1 MTTTMMRALRLT
13 EWESDPVVSD
23 VPVPEPRGAEVLVEV
38 AAAGLC
44 RTDLHIMHSRPG
56 AFPYTLPFTLGH
68 ESAGRVAALGPE
80 ASGFEAGDPVVVYS
94 RWGCGTCWQCAG
106 GRDNACV
113 RTPHGP
119 HGGGLGRDGG
129 LAEYL
134 LVPSARYLVPA
145 PGLDP
150 VRAAP
155 LTDAALTPY
164 HAVKLS
170 LTQLHARSTAVV
182 LGVGGLGHMAVQVL
196 KAITPAR
203 VVAVDVRDAALELAR
218 TAGADLTLSADGLTA
233 EDIRAETE
241 PDGVAVV
248 IDCVGS
254 NTTLALAASSVAQGG
269 DITFVGRGGG
279 ELRVAPGL
287 VPYETTVRMPTWGT
301 IAELA
306 EVVELATAGKIHS
319 EAEVFDLD
327 DAVGAYAKLRH
338 GDVLGRAVVLP
349 TGVQSTPTATATAT
363 ATAALGL
370 N

>member
-1 MTTTMMRALRLT
+1 MWALRLT
-13 EWESDPVVSD
+13 EWESDPVLTE
-23 VPVPEPRGAEVLVEV
+23 VPVPDPRGPEVLVEV

-44 RTDLHIMHSRPG
+44 RTDLHIMSSPG
-56 AFPYTLPFTLGH
+56 GTYPYTLPFTLGH

-80 ASGFEAGDPVVVYS
+80 ASGFAIGDSVVVYA

-113 RTPHGP
+113 RTAEGP
-119 HGGGLGRDGG
+119 HGAGLGRDGG

-155 LTDAALTPY
+155 LADAALTSY

-170 LTQLHARSTAVV
+170 RAQLHPDSTAVV
-182 LGVGGLGHMAVQVL
+182 IGVGGLGHMAVQVL
-196 KAITPAR
+196 NATTPAR
-203 VVAVDVRDAALELAR
+203 IVAVDVRDAALEMAR
-218 TAGADLTLSADGLTA
+218 AAGADVTLSALGLSA
-233 EDIRAETE
+233 EDIRAQTD
-241 PDGVAVV
+241 PNGASVV
-248 IDCVGS
+248 LDFVGS
-254 NTTLALAASSVAQGG
+254 SATLSLAAASVAQGG
-269 DITFVGRGGG
+269 DVTFVGRGGG

-287 VPYETTVRMPTWGT
+287 IPYETTVRMPTWGT
-301 IAELA
+301 VAELA
-306 EVVELATAGKIHS
+306 EVVALTAAGKIHT
-319 EAEVFDLD
+319 EAEVYALD
-327 DAVGAYAKLRH
+327 DAVSAYGKLRQ

-349 TGVQSTPTATATAT
+349 ARRHTPMQPSP
-363 ATAALGL
+363 AASEV

>member
-1 MTTTMMRALRLT
+1 MRALRLT
-13 EWESDPVVSD
+13 EWESDPVLTD
-23 VPVPEPRGAEVLVEV
+23 VPVPEPRGAEVLVEM

-44 RTDLHIMHSRPG
+44 RTDLHLMHSAAG

-68 ESAGRVAALGPE
+68 ESAGRVAALGPDT
-80 ASGFEAGDPVVVYS
+80 SGVKVGDPVVVYS
-94 RWGCGTCWQCAG
+94 RWGCGTCWQCAN

-113 RTPHGP
+113 RTQHGP

-170 LTQLHARSTAVV
+170 LPQLHEQSTVVV
-182 LGVGGLGHMAVQVL
+182 LGVGGLGHMGVQVL

-203 VVAVDVRDAALELAR
+203 IVAVDLRDGALEMAR
-218 TAGADLTLSADGLTA
+218 AAGANLTLSADGLAA
-233 EDIRAETE
+233 EDIRAETDL
-241 PDGVAVV
+241 DGVAVV
-248 IDCVGS
+248 LDFVGS
-254 NTTLALAASSVAQGG
+254 SATLALAAGSVAQGG
-269 DITFVGRGGG
+269 DVTFVGRGGG

-287 VPYETTVRMPTWGT
+287 IPYETTVRMPTWGT
-301 IAELA
+301 IAELS

-319 EAEVFDLD
+319 EAEVFDFD
-327 DAVGAYAKLRH
+327 DAVTAYGKLQN
-338 GDVLGRAVVLP
+338 GEVLGRAVVVP
-349 TGVQSTPTATATAT
+349 S
-363 ATAALGL
+363 
-370 N
+370 

>member
-1 MTTTMMRALRLT
+1 MMQALRLT
-13 EWESDPVVSD
+13 EWESDPVLTS
-23 VPVPEPRGAEVLVEV
+23 VPVPEPDDSEVVVEV
-38 AAAGLC
+38 GAAGLC
-44 RTDLHIMHSRPG
+44 RTDLHIMSSPPG

-68 ESAGRVAALGPE
+68 ESAGRVAALG
-80 ASGFEAGDPVVVYS
+80 SNVGGLQVGDPVVVYS
-94 RWGCGTCWQCAG
+94 RWGCGTCWQCTH

-155 LTDAALTPY
+155 LADAALTSY

-170 LTQLHARSTAVV
+170 LAQLHSESTV
-182 LGVGGLGHMAVQVL
+182 LVIGAGGLGHMAVQIL

-203 VVAVDVRDAALELAR
+203 IVVVDLRRSALDMAR
-218 TAGADLTLSADGLTA
+218 AAGADVTLSADGLTA
-233 EDIRAETE
+233 EDVRAETD
-241 PDGVAVV
+241 PDGVEVV
-248 IDCVGS
+248 LDFVG
-254 NTTLALAASSVAQGG
+254 NDATLALAASSVAQGG
-269 DITFVGRGGG
+269 DVTFVGRGGG
-279 ELRVAPGL
+279 ELRIAPGL

-301 IAELA
+301 VEELA
-306 EVVELATAGKIHS
+306 EVVALAAAGSIQT
-319 EAEVFDLD
+319 EAEVYGLD
-327 DAVGAYAKLRH
+327 DAVSAYGRLRQ
-338 GDVLGRAVVLP
+338 GEVLGRAVVVP
-349 TGVQSTPTATATAT
+349 A
-363 ATAALGL
+363 GL

>member
-1 MTTTMMRALRLT
+1 MMRALRLT
-13 EWESDPVVSD
+13 EWESNPVVTD
-23 VPVPEPRGAEVLVEV
+23 VPVPEPQGGEVLVEV

-44 RTDLHIMHSRPG
+44 GTDLHILSSPPG
-56 AFPYTLPFTLGH
+56 AYPYKLPFTLGH

-80 ASGFEAGDPVVVYS
+80 ASGVEVGDQVVVHS
-94 RWGCGTCWQCAG
+94 RWGCGVCWQCAN

-113 RTPHGP
+113 RTHAGP

-129 LAEYL
+129 LAEFL

-145 PGLDP
+145 AGLDP

-170 LTQLHARSTAVV
+170 LPQLHRESTVVV

-203 VVAVDVRDAALELAR
+203 IVAVDLREAALELAR
-218 TAGADLTLSADGLTA
+218 AAGADLTLSADGLAA
-233 EDIRAETE
+233 EDIRAETD

-248 IDCVGS
+248 LDFVG
-254 NTTLALAASSVAQGG
+254 NNATLALAAGSVAQGG
-269 DITFVGRGGG
+269 DVTFVGRGGG

-306 EVVELATAGKIHS
+306 EVVELAAAGKIQTQ
-319 EAEVFDLD
+319 AEVYGLD
-327 DAVGAYAKLRH
+327 DAVDAYGKLRR
-338 GDVLGRAVVLP
+338 GEVLGRAVVVP
-349 TGVQSTPTATATAT
+349 ARDRAVAGSA
-363 ATAALGL
+363 
-370 N
+370 